1 MQLTFQKIVPIPLK
15 DRPALGRSEVWN
27 RDFIL
32 NKGEHVFVKAPS
44 GTGKTTLI
52 HIMYGL
58 RRDFAGAALWNKD
71 NIAQL
76 NPEKVAK
83 LRTSNLSIIF
93 QDLRLFPELTALEN
107 IEMKRGMTNA
117 VSPEH
122 VALWME
128 RLGIAHKRDALAATM
143 SYGEQQRTAIV
154 RALAQP
160 FDWLLMDEPFS
171 HLDHE
176 NIAKAAS
183 LIMERVAETGAGL
196 LLADLD
202 DNTYFPY
209 SKTLNL

>member
-15 DRPALGRSEVWN
+15 DRPTLARSDVWN
-27 RDFIL
+27 RDFL
-32 NKGEHVFVKAPS
+32 LDKGEHVFVKAPS

-52 HIMYGL
+52 HILYGL
-58 RRDFAGAALWNKD
+58 RHDYIGAAMWNKD
-71 NIAQL
+71 DIARMDS
-76 NPEKVAK
+76 EEVAK
-83 LRTSNLSIIF
+83 LRTSSVSIIF
-93 QDLRLFPELTALEN
+93 QDLRLFPELTAWEN

-117 VSPEH
+117 VSPKQ

-160 FDWLLMDEPFS
+160 FHWLLMDEPFS

-176 NIAKAAS
+176 NTAKAAE
-183 LIMERVAETGAGL
+183 LIMERVADTGAGL

-202 DNTYFPY
+202 ENTYFPY
-209 SKTLNL
+209 TKTLNL